1 MLYNEDCLE
10 RMKILIK
17 DGFKAD
23 AIITDPPYL
32 YLKHKLDKQFN
43 EELFFEMAGKI
54 TDKIV
59 FFGRG
64 DSFYKWNLLAN
75 ENKFLFKEEIIW
87 NKKYITNYLNSLLR
101 QHELI
106 SVRMKKGHKLN
117 KVYISRIR
125 RLINEENIDRFKK
138 DLSVL
143 KTILNEDSVLYK
155 YVKHGE
161 LFFKRIKNIHK
172 LASKLDQSSHEDIN
186 LYNSYN
192 KGNMLASIIPI
203 QREHYETFHPTQKPI
218 KLMRLLI
225 KLVSNENDLIFDPFM
240 GGGSTGVSAILE
252 NRNFI
257 GCEIDKEYFDIAKKR
272 IEDMKETIKLKS

>member
-17 DGFKAD
+17 EGFKAD

-32 YLKHKLDKQFN
+32 YLKNKLDKQFN

-75 ENKFLFKEEIIW
+75 ENKFLFKEEVIW
-87 NKKYITNYLNSLLR
+87 NKKYISNPTNSFLR
-101 QHELI
+101 RHELI
-106 SVRMKKGHKLN
+106 SVRMKKGYKLN

-125 RLINEENIDRFKK
+125 KLINEDKIDTFRK
-138 DLSVL
+138 DLNVL
-143 KTILNEDSVLYK
+143 KNKLNEDSVLYR
-155 YVKHGE
+155 YVKHEE
-161 LFFKRIKNIHK
+161 LFFINVKRKFKLTTAIKK
-172 LASKLDQSSHEDIN
+172 SLDRSVN
-186 LYNSYN
+186 LYNAYN
-192 KGNMLASIIPI
+192 KGNILSSIIPI
-203 QREHYETFHPTQKPI
+203 PREHYKMFHPTQKPI
-218 KLMRLLI
+218 ELMRLLI

-252 NRNFI
+252 NRNFM

-272 IEDMKETIKLKS
+272 IDEMRETIKLN

>member
-10 RMKILIK
+10 KMKILIK
-17 DGFKAD
+17 EGFKAD

-32 YLKHKLDKQFN
+32 YLKNKLDKQFN

-75 ENKFLFKEEIIW
+75 ENKFLFKEEVIW
-87 NKKYITNYLNSLLR
+87 NKKYISNPTNSFLR
-101 QHELI
+101 RHELI
-106 SVRMKKGHKLN
+106 SVRMKKGYKLN

-125 RLINEENIDRFKK
+125 KLINEDKIDTFRK
-138 DLSVL
+138 DLNVL
-143 KTILNEDSVLYK
+143 KNKLNEDSVLYR
-155 YVKHGE
+155 YVKHEE
-161 LFFKRIKNIHK
+161 LFFINVKRKFKLTTSIKK
-172 LASKLDQSSHEDIN
+172 SLDRSVN
-186 LYNSYN
+186 LYNAYN
-192 KGNMLASIIPI
+192 KGNILSSIISIP
-203 QREHYETFHPTQKPI
+203 REHYKTFHPTQKPI
-218 KLMRLLI
+218 ELMRLLI

-252 NRNFI
+252 NRNFM

-272 IEDMKETIKLKS
+272 IDEMRETIKLN